1 MAKRR
6 DKGTGSI
13 FELADGRYRA
23 SLELG
28 YGPGGKRLRKT
39 WTCKTKA
46 EARAKLKEAS
56 RLVDDGFS
64 VPDGKVT
71 LGQFLERWLTESVAP
86 SVKESALIQYR
97 RTVRVHIA
105 PKLGPRRLATLAPLD
120 LAQLYREKLE
130 SGLSPATVLYV
141 HRILH
146 RALGQAVRWKLTHHN
161 VAAMVDAP
169 RLPRS
174 TVSAFTPEQARAFMA
189 AVKGDRLEALYLVS
203 LAAGLRRGEVL
214 ALRWA
219 DVNFDIGSLAVQR
232 SLSKVEGGWAFTEP
246 KTASSRRVVKLPAFA
261 VESLREHR
269 IRQEVERAK
278 AHVWADS
285 SLVFATEIGT
295 VIDGRNLLRLFKA
308 HVKAAGMAPESFTF
322 HGLRHS
328 AATLMLA
335 LGVHPKVVAEGLGHS
350 RVGITLDVYSSVLPH
365 LQDEAAA
372 KMDGLLAVP
381 VAPQSAEIP
390 APDSGRTEVPD
401 VFRKAFEGE

>member
-13 FELADGRYRA
+13 FELPDGRYRA
-23 SLELG
+23 TLELG

-39 WTCKTKA
+39 WTCRTKA
-46 EARAKLKEAS
+46 EARAKLKEAT
-56 RLVDDGFS
+56 RLVDDGYS
-64 VPDGKVT
+64 VPDGKLTVT
-71 LGQFLERWLTESVAP
+71 AFLDRWLTDAVAP
-86 SVKESALIQYR
+86 NVKESALIQYR
-97 RTVRVHIA
+97 RVVRVHIE
-105 PKLGPRRLATLAPLD
+105 PTLGPRRLATLDPLD
-120 LAQLYREKLE
+120 VAQLYREKLDK
-130 SGLSPATVLYV
+130 GLAPATVLYL

-146 RALGQAVRWKLTHHN
+146 RALGQAMRWKLTHHN

-174 TVSAFTPEQARAFMA
+174 TVRAFTVEQARAFMS
-189 AVKGDRLEALYLVS
+189 AVKGDRLESLYLVA

-214 ALRWA
+214 ALRWP
-219 DVNFDIGSLAVQR
+219 DVNFDTGSLAVQR

-261 VESLREHR
+261 VEALREHR
-269 IRQEVERAK
+269 ERQIEERIK
-278 AHVWADS
+278 AHVWADPA
-285 SLVFATEIGT
+285 LVFSTVIGT
-295 VIDGRNLLRLFKA
+295 VIDGRNLLRLFKG
-308 HVKAAGMAPESFTF
+308 HVKAAGMEPESFTF

-335 LGVHPKVVAEGLGHS
+335 LGVHPKVVAEALGHS

-381 VAPQSAEIP
+381 ALPKAPEEA
-390 APDSGRTEVPD
+390 RTDVPD
-401 VFRKAFEGE
+401 AFRKAFEGE